1 MILLGTGW
9 GEGLAA
15 FEQVMQLVD
24 LVWFPCAMVLA
35 FLSGY
40 ICGGIVQRG

>member
-15 FEQVMQLVD
+15 FDRSAEIGQTVFLVLVVVVAAAIVVD
-24 LVWFPCAMVLA
+24 LIRW
-35 FLSGY
+35 
-40 ICGGIVQRG
+40 ICR